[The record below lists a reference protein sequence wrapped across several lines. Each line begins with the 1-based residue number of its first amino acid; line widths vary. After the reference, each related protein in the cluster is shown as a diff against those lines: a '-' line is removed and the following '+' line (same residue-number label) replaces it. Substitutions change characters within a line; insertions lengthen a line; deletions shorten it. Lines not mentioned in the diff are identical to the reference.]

1 MKNNGKKNILICP
14 LNWGAGHATRVQV
27 IAWELRKRGY
37 KIYIAAPR
45 SLHKTFDKAAYDE
58 LITLRSPSVYYPV
71 FTPLYIAVMFQMPV
85 LLVAFLADRLRLPG
99 IIRKY
104 GIDLVISDNRFGMWS
119 RRAYSIYITHQLRVA
134 LPLGLGFVEKLVSA
148 IHRSIAGSYDECWV
162 PDLPGENNLSGMLSH
177 DCRMPSNT
185 KYIGPLSRFYKLD
198 VPIKNRPFSSSSE
211 EEYPEYSGGGGVH
224 DFGFLPSQF
233 TLAILSG
240 PEPQRTI
247 FENII
252 TSQKDKLP
260 GKLIIVAGTP
270 GDNKQT
276 AADDILRYSWLNGAA
291 LKQLMEQA
299 DLIICRSGYS
309 TIMDLFYIGKTALL
323 VPTPGQPEQEYLACY
338 LAERYNFTT
347 ITQRQLAGYGD
358 IPAVNNDIKWPG
370 IDKDL
375 LDKALDQ
382 LLRKLP

>member
-1 MKNNGKKNILICP
+1 MKNNKRKNILICP

-45 SLHKTFDKAAYDE
+45 SLHETFDKAVYDE
-58 LITLRSPSVYYPV
+58 LITLRSPSVYYPG

-85 LLVAFLADRLRLPG
+85 LLVAFFADRLRLPG

-104 GIDLVISDNRFGMWS
+104 GIDLIISDNRFGLWS
-119 RRAYSIYITHQLRVA
+119 RGAYSIYITHQLRVA
-134 LPLGLGFVEKLVSA
+134 LPRGLGFVETLVSA
-148 IHRSIAGSYDECWV
+148 VHRSVAGRYDECWV
-162 PDLPGENNLSGMLSH
+162 PDFPGENNLSGMLSH

-198 VPIKNRPFSSSSE
+198 VPIKNRPL
-211 EEYPEYSGGGGVH
+211 GGGVH

-233 TLAILSG
+233 TLALLSG

-252 TSQKDKLP
+252 TLQKDKLP

-276 AADDILRYSWLNGAA
+276 ADDDILRYSWLDGAA

-309 TIMDLFYIGKTALL
+309 TIMDLFYTGKTSLL

-347 ITQRQLAGYGD
+347 ITQRQLARHGD
-358 IPAVNNDIKWPG
+358 IPAVNDNIQWPG
-370 IDKDL
+370 IDKNL

>member
-1 MKNNGKKNILICP
+1 MKNNERKNILICP

-45 SLHKTFDKAAYDE
+45 SLHKTFDKAVYDE
-58 LITLRSPSVYYPV
+58 LITLRSPSVYYPG
-71 FTPLYIAVMFQMPV
+71 FTPLYIAVMFQIPV

-104 GIDLVISDNRFGMWS
+104 GIELVISDNRFGLWS
-119 RRAYSIYITHQLRVA
+119 RGAYSIYITHQLRVA
-134 LPLGLGFVEKLVSA
+134 VPRVLGFVETLVSA
-148 IHRSIAGSYDECWV
+148 VHRSVAGRYDECWV
-162 PDLPGENNLSGMLSH
+162 PDFPGENNLSGMLSH

-185 KYIGPLSRFYKLD
+185 KYIGPLSRT
-198 VPIKNRPFSSSSE
+198 S
-211 EEYPEYSGGGGVH
+211 
-224 DFGFLPSQF
+224 FLRKQESPAHANSVEHGPLF
-233 TLAILSG
+233 TLALLSG

-270 GDNKQT
+270 GDNKHT
-276 AADDILRYSWLNGAA
+276 ADDDILRYSWLDGAA

-309 TIMDLFYIGKTALL
+309 TIMDLFYTGKTSLL

-338 LAERYNFTT
+338 LAEKYNFIT
-347 ITQRQLAGYGD
+347 ITQRQLARHGD
-358 IPAVNNDIKWPG
+358 IPAVNNNIQWPG
-370 IDKDL
+370 IDKNL